1 MERFKLSAR
10 DVAFVGVFAALSA
23 IVAEVV
29 PGIPIVGY
37 SGASIKFDASLA
49 PIYGLVIGPYLGF
62 LAGFI
67 GGVVVADNWFSVL
80 TSFCTA
86 TSALVAGLL
95 TQKNF
100 RSGGH
105 SIRGWVV
112 AATVLGLLILGWYA
126 TWVGQG
132 APLYP
137 VLHFLGLAIIL
148 ASRGWLATGFG
159 EDSEKQEKGWTLNSN
174 YIFYGTLIAAFGYV
188 VRLIASL
195 GNLVW
200 NSLSFVWDSFPYLSI
215 LLYFVG
221 IVTALYGLFGGRKFV
236 VAVGLASYCG
246 IIADHMLG
254 NLIFIG
260 TMGILVP
267 KFPNPS
273 GLFMM
278 ILPISAVERFVLTT
292 IATLIGVSLVFALRR
307 AGFFPRRL

>member
-1 MERFKLSAR
+1 MKWFRLSAR
-10 DVAFVGVFAALSA
+10 DVAFVAVFAALSA
-23 IVAEVV
+23 IVVEVV

-37 SGASIKFDASLA
+37 SNASIKFDASLA

-62 LAGFI
+62 LAGLI
-67 GGVVVADNWFSVL
+67 GGLVVANNWFSVL

-95 TQKNF
+95 TQKNY
-100 RSGGH
+100 RSGVH

-132 APLYP
+132 ALFYP

-148 ASRGWLATGFG
+148 AARGWLATGFEEG
-159 EDSEKQEKGWTLNSN
+159 FEKQEKGWTWNPN
-174 YIFYGTLIAAFGYV
+174 YVFSGTLIVASGYL

-200 NSLSFVWDSFPYLSI
+200 DSLAYVWGFLPYVSI
-215 LLYFVG
+215 FLYFLG
-221 IVTALYGLFGGRKFV
+221 IITALYGIFGGRKFV
-236 VAVGLASYCG
+236 VSVGLASYCG

-267 KFPNPS
+267 KFPNVS
-273 GLFMM
+273 GLFMT
-278 ILPISAVERFVLTT
+278 ILPISAVERLTLTT

>member
-1 MERFKLSAR
+1 MNWFKLSAR
-10 DVAFVGVFAALSA
+10 DVAFVAVFAALSA
-23 IVAEVV
+23 IVCEVV

-67 GGVVVADNWFSVL
+67 GGVVVADNWFSVF

-95 TQKNF
+95 TQKNY

-105 SIRGWVV
+105 GIKGWVV
-112 AATVLGLLILGWYA
+112 ATAVLGLLILAWYA

-132 APLYP
+132 APFYP
-137 VLHFLGLAIIL
+137 VLHFLGLATIL
-148 ASRGWLATGFG
+148 TTRGWLATGF
-159 EDSEKQEKGWTLNSN
+159 EKGFEKGEKGWTLDPN
-174 YIFYGTLIAAFGYV
+174 YVFSGTLIAASGYL

-200 NSLSFVWDSFPYLSI
+200 DSLAYVWDFLPYVSI
-215 LLYFVG
+215 LLYFLG
-221 IVTALYGLFGGRKFV
+221 TVTALYGLFGGRKFV
-236 VAVGLASYCG
+236 VAVSLACYCG

-254 NLIFIG
+254 NLIFIAA
-260 TMGILVP
+260 MGILVP
-267 KFPNPS
+267 KFPDPS
-273 GLFMM
+273 GLFMTV
-278 ILPISAVERFVLTT
+278 LPISAVERFVLTT

>member
-1 MERFKLSAR
+1 MKWFRLSAR
-10 DVAFVGVFAALSA
+10 DVAFAGVFAALSA
-23 IVAEVV
+23 IVCEVV
-29 PGIPIVGY
+29 PGIPIIGY

-67 GGVVVADNWFSVL
+67 GGVVVANNWFSVF

-95 TQKNF
+95 TQKNY
-100 RSGGH
+100 RSGVH

-112 AATVLGLLILGWYA
+112 AAAVLGLLILGWYA

-132 APLYP
+132 APFYP

-148 ASRGWLATGFG
+148 VTRGWLATGFG
-159 EDSEKQEKGWTLNSN
+159 EGFEEQKEDWTLDTDYVFS
-174 YIFYGTLIAAFGYV
+174 GTLIAAFGYL

-200 NSLSFVWDSFPYLSI
+200 DSLAYIWDSLPYVSI
-215 LLYFVG
+215 LLYFLGV
-221 IVTALYGLFGGRKFV
+221 ITALYGLFGGRKFV
-236 VAVGLASYCG
+236 VAVCLVCYCG

-254 NLIFIG
+254 NLVFIG
-260 TMGILVP
+260 AMGILVP
-267 KFPNPS
+267 RFPNPS
-273 GLFMM
+273 GLFMTV
-278 ILPISAVERFVLTT
+278 LPISAVERLVLTI